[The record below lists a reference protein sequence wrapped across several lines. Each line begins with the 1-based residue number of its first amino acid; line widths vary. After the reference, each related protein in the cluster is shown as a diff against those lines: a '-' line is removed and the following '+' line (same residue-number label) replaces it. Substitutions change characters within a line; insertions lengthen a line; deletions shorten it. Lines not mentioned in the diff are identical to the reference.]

1 MPAIGTIE
9 RNPTDNVGTGPT
21 QGPSA
26 GDFLQR
32 APRDCPLHRPG
43 REAIV
48 RRVQA
53 LNSYILRQLA
63 TSFGFFFASL
73 TGVLW
78 LSQSLRS
85 VDMIVNKGVSIGLFL
100 YVTGLVL
107 PSLLTLVLPIAAFAA
122 VLYTYHRL
130 TTDSELLVMWAAGVS
145 TRSLARPALLLA
157 AAVTVMGYVLTLYL
171 SPAGQ
176 RELRSMKNTLRS
188 SLAHVLLQEGT
199 FNSIGDRLTVY
210 IRARRGGEL
219 LGLLVHD
226 NSEDGKPVTMMAESG
241 ALVMTQHGPRFL
253 MINGARQEMDR
264 GTGQLSTLQFDRYAL
279 DLSQFAPQENVKWR
293 EPQERY
299 LHELIFLE
307 DTEDDRNNAPQ
318 MYAEAHDRATAPF
331 YVVVFVLIALASL
344 LAGDFS
350 RRGYSWR
357 VGGALVAAV
366 LVRLLGIGFLN
377 LAAKIP
383 VLTPLMY
390 LNLAV
395 PAVICVL
402 VLAGRLR
409 GLTRHVDSLSRRW
422 AH

>member
-1 MPAIGTIE
+1 
-9 RNPTDNVGTGPT
+9 
-21 QGPSA
+21 
-26 GDFLQR
+26 
-32 APRDCPLHRPG
+32 
-43 REAIV
+43 
-48 RRVQA
+48 

-63 TSFGFFFASL
+63 TSFGFFFVSL

-85 VDMIVNKGVSIGLFL
+85 VDMIVNKGVSVGLFL

-130 TTDSELLVMWAAGVS
+130 TTESELLVMWAAGVS
-145 TRSLARPALLLA
+145 TRALARPALLLA
-157 AAVTVMGYVLTLYL
+157 AAVTVMGFVLTLYL

-199 FNSIGDRLTVY
+199 FNTIGDRLTVY

-226 NSEDGKPVTMMAESG
+226 SSDNGKPVTMMAASG

-253 MINGARQEMDR
+253 MVNGVRQEMDR
-264 GTGQLSTLQFDRYAL
+264 ATGQLSTLQFDRYAL
-279 DLSQFAPQENVKWR
+279 DLSQFAPHENVRWR
-293 EPQERY
+293 EPGERY
-299 LHELIFLE
+299 LHELIILG
-307 DTEDDRNNAPQ
+307 DNEDDRNNASQ
-318 MYAEAHDRATAPF
+318 MYAEAHDRITAPL
-331 YVVVFVLIALASL
+331 YVVVFTLMALASL

-357 VGGALVAAV
+357 VAGALVGAV
-366 LVRLLGIGFLN
+366 VVRLMGIGFLN
-377 LAAKIP
+377 LAAKFP

-390 LNLAV
+390 INLLV
-395 PAVICVL
+395 PAILCGL
-402 VLAGRLR
+402 LLAGRLR
-409 GLTRHVDSLSRRW
+409 GLTQRVDALSRRW